1 MTPPNLNKLNET
13 CRLGGVI
20 LCVRAL
26 CTRASAQVLP
36 ADRGYEINDILAY
49 AASAGM
55 ETVMP
60 PKKNRRE
67 QRRSIA
73 DGRKR
78 DDPLEIS
85 NMDFYQS

>member
-26 CTRASAQVLP
+26 RTKASTQVLP

-60 PKKNRRE
+60 PQKEPQGTALVNSRWPE
-67 QRRSIA
+67 A
-73 DGRKR
+73 G
-78 DDPLEIS
+78 
-85 NMDFYQS
+85 